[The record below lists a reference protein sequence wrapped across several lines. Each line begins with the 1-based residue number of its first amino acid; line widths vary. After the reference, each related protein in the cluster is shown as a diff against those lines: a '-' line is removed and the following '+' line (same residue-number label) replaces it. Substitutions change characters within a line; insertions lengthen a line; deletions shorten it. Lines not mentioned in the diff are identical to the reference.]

1 MSKIKYFKSYSTDG
15 LMKASNEAFRE
26 RTYLDIIDAFKSI
39 EECPRQRDPLV
50 EEIRTLL
57 DKPTLTKLEAI
68 IMQIVLIHT
77 RSELELAGKE

>member
-1 MSKIKYFKSYSTDG
+1 MTIKYFKGYSTDG

-68 IMQIVLIHT
+68 IMQIVLVHT
-77 RSELELAGKE
+77 RSELELQGKE

>member
-1 MSKIKYFKSYSTDG
+1 MIKYFKGYSTDG
-15 LMKASNEAFRE
+15 LMKASNEAFRQ

-39 EECPRQRDPLV
+39 DECPRVRDPLV

-68 IMQIVLIHT
+68 VMQIVLIHT
-77 RSELELAGKE
+77 RSELELQGKE